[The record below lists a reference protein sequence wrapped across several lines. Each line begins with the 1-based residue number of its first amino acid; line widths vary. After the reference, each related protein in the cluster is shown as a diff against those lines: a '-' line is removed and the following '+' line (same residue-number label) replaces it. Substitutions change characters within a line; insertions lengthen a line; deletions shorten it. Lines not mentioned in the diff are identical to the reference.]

1 MAKSETV
8 ARAVVGVADIVGLAG
23 ITAGSRRASRK
34 PGPRPAASEPVAGRD
49 AGCLGIGGESSRR
62 VGGGGARELER
73 TGAQPE
79 AGLASDAVPSG
90 NRFRL

>member
-1 MAKSETV
+1 MAQSAAV
-8 ARAVVGVADIVGLAG
+8 ARAVVGIANIVGLAW
-23 ITAGSRRASRK
+23 IKAGNSRASREPK
-34 PGPRPAASEPVAGRD
+34 PRPTASEPLAGRD

-90 NRFRL
+90 NRFGF